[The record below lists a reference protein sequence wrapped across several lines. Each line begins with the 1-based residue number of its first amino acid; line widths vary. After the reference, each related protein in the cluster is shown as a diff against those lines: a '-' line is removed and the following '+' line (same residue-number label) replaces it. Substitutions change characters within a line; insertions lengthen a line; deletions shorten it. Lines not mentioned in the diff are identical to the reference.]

1 MNCTNCNHWFSYWD
15 VFKNVNT
22 SFTQELKCNNCGT
35 RLTLDLKYGVFIRS
49 IGIFI
54 FFLTP
59 DAILRLLIFLMILFV
74 YPLILWKF
82 GTLKK
87 SVIDVRSEELQNEV
101 NNKELKLTD
110 NREENE
116 IISMRKIVSMK
127 NIVFLIYFFSLPYVL
142 YLVLRI
148 TSTMMHSTEL
158 NIQIQL
164 ASLHYVFFLYNQVF
178 LIFLFSPKL
187 VYKLINYTQHYI
199 GYIIAWLFLSF
210 VLLNMLDGMLQNLY
224 KRNALI
230 VLGIPLLLGVI
241 AVIVQF
247 LKNEKLKVF
256 ITEEL

>member
-22 SFTQELKCNNCGT
+22 SLTRELKCSNCGT

-54 FFLTP
+54 FFLAP

-101 NNKELKLTD
+101 NNKELKLTG
-110 NREENE
+110 NIEKNE
-116 IISMRKIVSMK
+116 TLSMRKIVSMK

-148 TSTMMHSTEL
+148 TSTMMLSTEL
-158 NIQIQL
+158 NIEIQL
-164 ASLHYVFFLYNQVF
+164 AALHYVFFLYNQVF
-178 LIFLFSPKL
+178 LIS
-187 VYKLINYTQHYI
+187 
-199 GYIIAWLFLSF
+199 
-210 VLLNMLDGMLQNLY
+210 
-224 KRNALI
+224 
-230 VLGIPLLLGVI
+230 
-241 AVIVQF
+241 
-247 LKNEKLKVF
+247 
-256 ITEEL
+256 